1 MATTNVQVLV
11 RKVVDEYVDVPV
23 DTELLERSGVVQN
36 EDGTF
41 YRTDGAGADVAYGE
55 LSGAI
60 TDYVMNHIDPMPIN
74 WWHE

>member
-1 MATTNVQVLV
+1 MATKNVQVLV

-23 DTELLERSGVVQN
+23 DAELLERSGVVQN

-41 YRTDGAGADVAYGE
+41 YQEGVLNSAYGE

-60 TDYVMNHIDPMPIN
+60 TEYVMNNIDPAPIS
-74 WWHE
+74 WFHE